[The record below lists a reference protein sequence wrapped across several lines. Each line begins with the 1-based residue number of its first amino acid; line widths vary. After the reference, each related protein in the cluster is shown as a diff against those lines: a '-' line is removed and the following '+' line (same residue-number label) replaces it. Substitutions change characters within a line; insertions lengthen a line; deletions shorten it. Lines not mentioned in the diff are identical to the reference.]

1 MKTVNIEFS
10 TQFLLFFVATAVA
23 AAAVIVGCVDSFFGS
38 FIQYAHH
45 EYTISTID

>member
-10 TQFLLFFVATAVA
+10 TQFFVVFVAT
-23 AAAVIVGCVDSFFGS
+23 AAVIVGCVDSFFGS